1 MCKLVLVC
9 KLWYEYFGLISESE
23 LTYVRSGSI
32 KFSMSLFLHKIIL
45 KSLLNNPSLGTLQL
59 ISGRFPVCSWNS
71 WIVNLHSKFLI
82 YLFDGKVSRNNQCNI
97 PANFF
102 YWLQWQTD
110 KIGCSGEL
118 IIWNEVMYLACSHKP
133 WWLWWF
139 FFLRNTV
146 HWQILFTPKTSFTSC
161 FFKFHIL
168 KLFI

>member
-139 FFLRNTV
+139 FF
-146 HWQILFTPKTSFTSC
+146 WEILFIDKSFLPPKPHLQAVFSSFI
-161 FFKFHIL
+161 F
-168 KLFI
+168 